1 MTTVPLRAR
10 LAALRE
16 RRLVRWAMDGA
27 LLAIV
32 LVAVSAWQTRNHL
45 RGLAPD
51 FSLPTLAGGEVT
63 RASLAGKPALLVF
76 WAPWCGVCR
85 ANEGAVATLEGWVG
99 ERAHVVSVA
108 SDYQDVEEIR
118 QYVQRHDVAGTVL
131 LGGTAT
137 ARSFEVRAFPTF
149 YFLDE
154 AGRIQGSAMGY
165 TTAAGLWARL
175 SPLP

>member
-1 MTTVPLRAR
+1 MVTAPLRAR
-10 LAALRE
+10 LTALRE
-16 RRLVRWAMDGA
+16 RRLVRFAMEGA
-27 LLAIV
+27 LVEIV
-32 LVAVSAWQTRNHL
+32 LIAVSAWQTRNHM
-45 RGLAPD
+45 RGAAPD
-51 FSLPTLAGGEVT
+51 FALPTLTGGELT

-85 ANEGAVATLEGWVG
+85 ANEGAVATLTGWVG

-137 ARSFEVRAFPTF
+137 ARAFRVQAFPTF

-154 AGRIQGSAMGY
+154 DGRIQGSAVGY

-175 SPLP
+175 FALP